1 MWVWVNSGSWWWTGR
16 PEVLQLTGSQRAGHD
31 WATELNWTELKER
44 LMTVLWS
51 SWSSRPPLLLTLGGD
66 CPSPAP
72 HRGLFSQES
81 VTEALCSGDVSHG
94 WELEIKSI
102 YMCWSLNIHQF
113 SSLTELQNPGSQ
125 NFCSPACPQ
134 EMTPF
139 SMAWLVGSLFPD
151 QGLNP
156 RPSTVQGQS
165 PDHCRELQ
173 ES

>member
-1 MWVWVNSGSWWWTGR
+1 M
-16 PEVLQLTGSQRAGHD
+16 LA
-31 WATELNWTELKER
+31 KKR

-51 SWSSRPPLLLTLGGD
+51 SWSSRPPLLLTLRGD

-102 YMCWSLNIHQF
+102 YMCWSLNLQQF
-113 SSLTELQNPGSQ
+113 SSWLSTRILAARTY
-125 NFCSPACPQ
+125 FCSPACPQ
-134 EMTPF
+134 EMAPLC
-139 SMAWLVGSLFPD
+139 MVWPVGSLFPD

-156 RPSTVQGQS
+156 YPPCNGMQS
-165 PDHCRELQ
+165 LSHWIARETPLLR
-173 ES
+173 EFT